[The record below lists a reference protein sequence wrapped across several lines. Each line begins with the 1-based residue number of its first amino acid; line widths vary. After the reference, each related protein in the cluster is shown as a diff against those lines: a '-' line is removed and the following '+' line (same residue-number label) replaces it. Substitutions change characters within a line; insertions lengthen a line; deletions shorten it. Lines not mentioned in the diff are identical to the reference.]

1 MFKQFTALLGKGQ
14 DRGFTLIEMLIVI
27 LIIGIL
33 AAVGVPLYIGYTR
46 DAKLAEGKALAGS
59 VLTTVQACV
68 QTVDPTGAN
77 CDLTNLSS
85 KVGLSNGGV
94 TGDGR
99 WTATITAINLT
110 GGTGGNAAIWGGG
123 PILVAGSGTDNANM
137 SAAITITNGQVQMF
151 CNTSGN
157 TQGTT
162 PC

>member
-59 VLTTVQACV
+59 VLTTFQACA
-68 QTVDPTGAN
+68 QTDTTGN
-77 CDLTNLSS
+77 SCTLSNLSS
-85 KVGLSNGGV
+85 KVGLSSGGIS
-94 TGDGR
+94 GDGR
-99 WTATITAINLT
+99 WTVTATAVTLST
-110 GGTGGNAAIWGGG
+110 GNAGSAATWAGG
-123 PILVAGSGTDNANM
+123 PITVTGSGTDNNGLVAQISVANGGV
-137 SAAITITNGQVQMF
+137 ITMTCDTGQGF
-151 CNTSGN
+151 N
-157 TQGTT
+157 